1 MNILLLQLKTDLA
14 LAMKL
19 EVEYRK
25 GKISESF
32 TEDDYDKA
40 IAHKTVSRAI
50 ISMIPQLGKKP
61 DQTTEE
67 DIQQLL
73 KKYVSMEKE
82 RSLYELGY
90 LKEADVEGKSASE
103 VKKLVGDK
111 IQELGSNLTSYLIE
125 IAQGYLPKQASEEEV
140 REFVSTIDMTKFK
153 NKMQAMGLIMKEFP
167 GIDGNFAKKILM
179 SV

>member
-1 MNILLLQLKTDLA
+1 MNILLLQLKTDLT

-25 GKISESF
+25 GEKELVERSGGI
-32 TEDDYDKA
+32 DKA

-73 KKYVSMEKE
+73 KKYIGMEKE
-82 RSLYELGY
+82 RSLYELHF
-90 LKEADVEGKSASE
+90 LTEKDVEGKSSSE
-103 VKKLVGDK
+103 VKKLVNDK
-111 IQELGSNLTSYLIE
+111 IIELGDDLTSYVIQA
-125 IAQGYLPKQASEEEV
+125 AQSYLPKQASEEEV
-140 REFVSTIDMTKFK
+140 TKFIKTIDMTKFK
-153 NKMQAMGLIMKEFP
+153 NKMQAMGLIIKQFP
-167 GIDGNFAKKILM
+167 GIDGNFAKSILLKI
-179 SV
+179 